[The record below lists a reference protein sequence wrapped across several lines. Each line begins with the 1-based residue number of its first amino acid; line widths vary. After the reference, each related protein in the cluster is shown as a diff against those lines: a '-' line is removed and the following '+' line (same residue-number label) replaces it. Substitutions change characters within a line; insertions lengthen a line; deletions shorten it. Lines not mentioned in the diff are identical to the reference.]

1 VARPFEAGFEVV
13 DALAEAHRADHPGA
27 ALEGVEQAGDAGGW
41 AASSG
46 AVRQLCSGA
55 ELVEELAAFVEED
68 RQQVGVELVAQLGR
82 GRGRPGSGLR
92 AWRPAGAG

>member
-1 VARPFEAGFEVV
+1 VGRFVGRGAPVV
-13 DALAEAHRADHPGA
+13 QR
-27 ALEGVEQAGDAGGW
+27 
-41 AASSG
+41 
-46 AVRQLCSGA
+46 GA

-92 AWRPAGAG
+92 AWRPGRLRAG